1 MANIVDAED
10 FTRQATV
17 VDDDTNAAKE
27 EEQFASLAEEEVPTE
42 APAGEEAPEVAEEE
56 SSEDDLPEK
65 YQGKSTAEIARM
77 HQELEKRLGQQSQ
90 EVGELR
96 RHFDEY
102 VQSSISAQQSSAPE
116 APEEEVDFFADP
128 AAAVAKAIEN
138 HPSLQQA
145 QQVAA
150 EMAKSQALA
159 KLKTAHPDMNEV
171 LQDEKFKKWV
181 GASDIR
187 VQMYQDADQ
196 RYDFAKANELLNL
209 YKERASVVKQTEAV
223 EKQAR
228 KNEVKKASTGTARS
242 NPEGAS
248 PKKVYR
254 RRDIIE
260 LMNSDPKRYE
270 ALMPE
275 IMKAYAEGR
284 VK

>member
-1 MANIVDAED
+1 MATIVDAED
-10 FTRQATV
+10 FKKEATV
-17 VDDDTNAAKE
+17 VSDEPEAIEEYADLSEEAEAK
-27 EEQFASLAEEEVPTE
+27 AE
-42 APAGEEAPEVAEEE
+42 APAEEVSEVVEEPVAA
-56 SSEDDLPEK
+56 DDLPEK
-65 YQGKSTAEIARM
+65 YQGKSASDIARM

-102 VQSSISAQQSSAPE
+102 VQTSIQKTSAPE
-116 APEEEVDFFADP
+116 APVEEVDFFADP
-128 AAAVAKAIEN
+128 AAAVAQAIEN

-145 QQVAA
+145 QAVAA

-171 LQDEKFKKWV
+171 LQDEKFKEWV
-181 GASDIR
+181 SASEVR
-187 VQMYQDADQ
+187 TQMYQDADQ
-196 RYDFAKANELLNL
+196 RYDFAEANELLNL
-209 YKERASVVKQTEAV
+209 YKERANVVQQTAVV
-223 EKQAR
+223 EKQSR

>member
-10 FTRQATV
+10 FKRQATV
-17 VDDDTNAAKE
+17 VDDDTNATE
-27 EEQFASLAEEEVPTE
+27 DGFSELPETAEE
-42 APAGEEAPEVAEEE
+42 APVVEEAPEEAVVEE
-56 SSEDDLPEK
+56 STDDLPEK
-65 YQGKSTAEIARM
+65 YAGKSTAEIARM

-102 VQSSISAQQSSAPE
+102 VQTSISAQQSTAPE
-116 APEEEVDFFADP
+116 APVEEVDFFADP
-128 AAAVAKAIEN
+128 QAAVAQAIEN

-145 QQVAA
+145 QAVAA

-159 KLKTAHPDMNEV
+159 KLKASHPDMNDI
-171 LQDEKFKKWV
+171 LGDEKFKEWV
-181 GASDIR
+181 KSSEIR
-187 VQMYQDADQ
+187 TQMYQDADQ
-196 RYDFAKANELLNL
+196 RYDFGKANELLNL
-209 YKERASVVKQTEAV
+209 YKERADVVAATKAV
-223 EKQAR
+223 EKQAQ
-228 KNEVKKASTGTARS
+228 KNEIKKASTGTARS

-248 PKKVYR
+248 PRKTYR

-260 LMNSDPKRYE
+260 LMNTDPKRYE

>member
-1 MANIVDAED
+1 MATIVDAED
-10 FTRQATV
+10 FKKEATV
-17 VDDDTNAAKE
+17 ISDEPEAIEEYVDLSE
-27 EEQFASLAEEEVPTE
+27 ETE
-42 APAGEEAPEVAEEE
+42 AKAEAPVEEASEVVEEPVAA
-56 SSEDDLPEK
+56 DDLPEK
-65 YQGKSTAEIARM
+65 YQGKSASDIARM

-102 VQSSISAQQSSAPE
+102 VQTSIQKTSAPE
-116 APEEEVDFFADP
+116 APVEEVDFFADP
-128 AAAVAKAIEN
+128 AAAVAQAIEN

-145 QQVAA
+145 QAVAA

-159 KLKTAHPDMNEV
+159 KLKTSHPDMNEV
-171 LQDEKFKKWV
+171 LQDEKFKEWV
-181 GASDIR
+181 NASDIR

-196 RYDFAKANELLNL
+196 RYDFAKADELLNL
-209 YKERASVVKQTEAV
+209 YKERADVVKATAAV

-242 NPEGAS
+242 NPEGTS

>member
-10 FTRQATV
+10 FKREATV
-17 VDDDTNAAKE
+17 IDDDVNATKE
-27 EEQFASLAEEEVPTE
+27 EFAELPETA
-42 APAGEEAPEVAEEE
+42 EEAPVVAEEPAE
-56 SSEDDLPEK
+56 VEASESEDDLPEK
-65 YQGKSTAEIARM
+65 YVGKSAADIARM

-96 RHFDEY
+96 RHFDDY
-102 VQSSISAQQSSAPE
+102 VQSSIAAQSAPE
-116 APEEEVDFFADP
+116 VPAEDEAVDFFADP
-128 AAAVAKAIEN
+128 QAAVARAIEN
-138 HPSLQQA
+138 HPTLKQA
-145 QQVAA
+145 QAVAA
-150 EMAKSQALA
+150 DMAKSQALN
-159 KLKTAHPDMNEV
+159 KLKTAHPDMDTVLKDESFKEWVRASEV
-171 LQDEKFKKWV
+171 RTE
-181 GASDIR
+181 
-187 VQMYQDADQ
+187 MYREADQ
-196 RYDFAKANELLNL
+196 NYNFAKANELLNL
-209 YKERASVVKQTEAV
+209 YKERAQVVKQTETV

-228 KNEVKKASTGTARS
+228 KNDIKKASTGTARS
-242 NPEGAS
+242 NPEGTS

>member
-10 FTRQATV
+10 FVKKATV
-17 VDDDTNAAKE
+17 VSDEPEAIE
-27 EEQFASLAEEEVPTE
+27 EYATLAEEEAE
-42 APAGEEAPEVAEEE
+42 APPVEEAPEVVEEE
-56 SSEDDLPEK
+56 SDADDLPEK
-65 YQGKSTAEIARM
+65 YVGKSTAEIARM

-102 VQSSISAQQSSAPE
+102 VQTSISAQQSSAPE
-116 APEEEVDFFADP
+116 APVEEVDFFADP
-128 AAAVAKAIEN
+128 AAAVAQAIEN
-138 HPSLQQA
+138 HPTLQQA
-145 QQVAA
+145 QAVAA

-159 KLKTAHPDMNEV
+159 KLKASHPDMDTV
-171 LQDEKFKKWV
+171 LQDAGFQEWVKK
-181 GASDIR
+181 SEIR
-187 VQMYQDADQ
+187 TQMYKDADQ

-209 YKERASVVKQTEAV
+209 YKERASVVEQTKAV
-223 EKQAR
+223 EKQAQ
-228 KNEVKKASTGTARS
+228 KNEIKKASTGTARS

-260 LMNSDPKRYE
+260 LMNTDPKRYE

-275 IMKAYAEGR
+275 IMKAYSEGR

>member
-10 FTRQATV
+10 FVKKATV
-17 VDDDTNAAKE
+17 IEDEPEAIE
-27 EEQFASLAEEEVPTE
+27 EYASLTEEAEAE
-42 APAGEEAPEVAEEE
+42 ATAPVEEAPVEE
-56 SSEDDLPEK
+56 SGEPDNDLPEK

-77 HQELEKRLGQQSQ
+77 HQELEKRLGKQSQ

-96 RHFDEY
+96 RHFDDY
-102 VQSSISAQQSSAPE
+102 VQSSISAQQTPAPE
-116 APEEEVDFFADP
+116 ASVEEEIDFFADP
-128 AAAVAKAIEN
+128 AKAVAKAIEN
-138 HPSLQQA
+138 HPTLQQA
-145 QQVAA
+145 QAVAA

-159 KLKTAHPDMNEV
+159 KLKTNHPDMDKV
-171 LQDEKFKKWV
+171 LGDTKFMEWV
-181 GASDIR
+181 QASEIR
-187 VQMYQDADQ
+187 TEMYNDADK

-209 YKERASVVKQTEAV
+209 YKERAEVVKATASV
-223 EKQAR
+223 EKQAQ
-228 KNEVKKASTGTARS
+228 KNEIKKASTGTARS

-260 LMNSDPKRYE
+260 LMNTDPKRYE

-275 IMKAYAEGR
+275 IMKAYSEGR

>member
-10 FTRQATV
+10 FKREATV
-17 VDDDTNAAKE
+17 IDDDVNATE
-27 EEQFASLAEEEVPTE
+27 EKFADLPETAEE
-42 APAGEEAPEVAEEE
+42 APAEEAPEVEETPE
-56 SSEDDLPEK
+56 SEDDLPEK

-102 VQSSISAQQSSAPE
+102 VQTSISAQQTSAPE
-116 APEEEVDFFADP
+116 APVEEDVDFFADP
-128 AAAVAKAIEN
+128 AKAVARAIEN

-145 QQVAA
+145 QAVAA

-159 KLKTAHPDMNEV
+159 KLKSNHPDMDVV
-171 LQDEKFKKWV
+171 LKDSKFKEWV
-181 GASDIR
+181 QASEIR
-187 VQMYQDADQ
+187 TQMYQEADQ

-209 YKERASVVKQTEAV
+209 YKERADVVAATKAV
-223 EKQAR
+223 EKQAQ
-228 KNEVKKASTGTARS
+228 KNEIKKASTGTARS
-242 NPEGAS
+242 NPEGTTA
-248 PKKVYR
+248 KKVYR

-260 LMNSDPKRYE
+260 LMNTDPKRYE
-270 ALMPE
+270 SLMPE
-275 IMKAYAEGR
+275 IMKAYSEGR